1 MSFQPLHRDK
11 EHKFKNGFWTW
22 GENDVKLKFHSHV
35 ADDKKTKS
43 HFHPVDAGLEFRKFI
58 DVAEEKIFREI
69 FVRPNSFYDSEVV
82 TIQDIKNLVLFSIES
97 GTTQKFIDFV
107 HRDSYDEFLH
117 AIIFYMELYLMVLE
131 LLLIR
136 RDKEAAGI
144 IRDTYSI
151 KVEQF
156 LSKQLSDRRLLI
168 AKAYSKVFMRLIH
181 VLIRSFHVFFYSG
194 HFDVQQKRSRIK
206 KSDCEAFDSKRFAF
220 FRVVD

>member
-1 MSFQPLHRDK
+1 MSFLPLHRDK

-82 TIQDIKNLVLFSIES
+82 TIQDIKNLALFTVES
-97 GTTQKFIDFV
+97 GATQKFIDFV
-107 HRDSYDEFLH
+107 HREIYDDFLH
-117 AIIFYMELYLMVLE
+117 AIIFYMELYLMILE

-144 IRDTYSI
+144 IRDTYST

-168 AKAYSKVFMRLIH
+168 ARAYSKVFLN
-181 VLIRSFHVFFYSG
+181 FFSCLN
-194 HFDVQQKRSRIK
+194 QKFSR
-206 KSDCEAFDSKRFAF
+206 
-220 FRVVD
+220 

>member
-82 TIQDIKNLVLFSIES
+82 TIQDIKNLELFNIES
-97 GTTQKFIDFV
+97 GTTQKFLRRISA
-107 HRDSYDEFLH
+107 RDHFLH
-117 AIIFYMELYLMVLE
+117 
-131 LLLIR
+131 
-136 RDKEAAGI
+136 G
-144 IRDTYSI
+144 T
-151 KVEQF
+151 
-156 LSKQLSDRRLLI
+156 LSHGLR
-168 AKAYSKVFMRLIH
+168 A
-181 VLIRSFHVFFYSG
+181 
-194 HFDVQQKRSRIK
+194 
-206 KSDCEAFDSKRFAF
+206 
-220 FRVVD
+220 VVDSSRQGSCRDHS